1 MLSWRRMFAHDCC
14 KACNQRTM
22 LTIRCLAHE
31 QYSRILAMMEAEQ
44 LISAENG
51 AEMIKQ
57 HESTAKADQA
67 DFQKIQGRIL
77 PLAESSISASL
88 EAARTT

>member
-1 MLSWRRMFAHDCC
+1 
-14 KACNQRTM
+14 
-22 LTIRCLAHE
+22 
-31 QYSRILAMMEAEQ
+31 MMEAEQ